1 MGPVVDSNEAM
12 RCEYISII
20 LHTAVSLLEDL
31 IITFQANIIGEENT
45 GRVDYA
51 IISESLEEIICITE
65 GKPFQATLGVCQNLL
80 QCRSACDMNIKINKK
95 NTEGIYSTS
104 RTGYRIPLTADVLE
118 DSTELR
124 KNVKRILK
132 PIQVVLAFVF
142 IEKHFLCFSDGCT
155 VNICGINGIR
165 SILTAPV
172 LYLVTSFTAHDE
184 SVSDYD
190 DVNEENVDSDG
201 DEFEGDLRLET
212 TNSSEPR
219 AAFIWQEQIKVFV
232 PDVRKKKLTIR
243 ERAQYYVETG
253 DRWDIYLYAM
263 ELLPKNDEKRLL
275 LLPRIF
281 LSFLQLLHPSKN
293 FDHFSLKERLRR
305 IQNIKTSKDSTIQN
319 LADMIT
325 MLSMRPAEVTTLQI
339 IQYKANPPDDLAWY
353 QDGYPWYCT
362 GYTSNKK
369 NQKS

>member
-1 MGPVVDSNEAM
+1 MTQKDLTTHLIDENAPQFELCIDDILRRIRNMGPVVDSNEAM

-80 QCRSACDMNIKINKK
+80 QCRSACDVSISIFLLVKVDNG
-95 NTEGIYSTS
+95 TEGIYSTS

-124 KNVKRILK
+124 KN

-219 AAFIWQEQIKVFV
+219 AV
-232 PDVRKKKLTIR
+232 
-243 ERAQYYVETG
+243 
-253 DRWDIYLYAM
+253 
-263 ELLPKNDEKRLL
+263 
-275 LLPRIF
+275 IF
-281 LSFLQLLHPSKN
+281 
-293 FDHFSLKERLRR
+293 
-305 IQNIKTSKDSTIQN
+305 
-319 LADMIT
+319 A
-325 MLSMRPAEVTTLQI
+325 V
-339 IQYKANPPDDLAWY
+339 
-353 QDGYPWYCT
+353 
-362 GYTSNKK
+362 
-369 NQKS
+369 